1 MSNQIVK
8 ISLVCS
14 IARCSQALLS
24 LLLLKQIIL
33 FTCCHLSHF
42 SFPEVIVTFLHFYIL
57 FFFFFS
63 LYLDLLTYCFYFS
76 ISSAITIQDFLL
88 LSYSLVPYI
97 SCNSFFELLNYF
109 PSPLTSYKIN
119 FFPLFPTRSYLCIK
133 NFADT
138 QEQDILWWR
147 YFSSAYETDVYHR
160 THLKVIIRLEH
171 VAGNN

>member
-1 MSNQIVK
+1 MFPSSSFFASSQTNNFVHML
-8 ISLVCS
+8 SLVP
-14 IARCSQALLS
+14 
-24 LLLLKQIIL
+24 L
-33 FTCCHLSHF
+33 FFSRSHSYF
-42 SFPEVIVTFLHFYIL
+42 LTFLHP
-57 FFFFFS
+57 FFFFS

-76 ISSAITIQDFLL
+76 ISSAITMQDFLL

-97 SCNSFFELLNYF
+97 PCNSFFELLNYF